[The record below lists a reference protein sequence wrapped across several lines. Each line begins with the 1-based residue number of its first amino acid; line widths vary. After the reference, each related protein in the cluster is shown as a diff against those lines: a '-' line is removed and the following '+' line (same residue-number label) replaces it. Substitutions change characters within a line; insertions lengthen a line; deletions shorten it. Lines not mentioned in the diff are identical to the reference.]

1 MTIYTV
7 LRVNDIHNAPDIITL
22 GSWRTRRE
30 ALRKCAGAIVKEA
43 ELEDDFRDLLRN
55 DENHGDLPNAP
66 LDSKEVTD
74 YIMDELGG
82 QGGYALYND
91 VFGTVR
97 FYVEENE
104 LAD

>member
-7 LRVNDIHNAPDIITL
+7 LRVNDIHNAPDMITL
-22 GSWRTRRE
+22 GSWRTRGG
-30 ALRKCAGAIVKEA
+30 ALRKCAEAIIDEA
-43 ELEDDFRDLLRN
+43 KRDDDFCDLLRN

-66 LDSKEVTD
+66 LDSKEVMD
-74 YIMDELGG
+74 FIIDELGG

-91 VFGTVR
+91 DFGTVR
-97 FYVEENE
+97 FYVDENE

>member
-7 LRVNDIHNAPDIITL
+7 LRVNDIHNAPDMIML
-22 GSWRTRRE
+22 GSWRTRRD
-30 ALRKCAGAIVKEA
+30 ALRKCAGAIVDEA
-43 ELEDDFRDLLRN
+43 KRDDDFRDLLRN
-55 DENHGDLPNAP
+55 DENHLPNAP
-66 LDSKEVTD
+66 LDSKEVMD
-74 YIMDELGG
+74 YIIDELGG

-91 VFGTVR
+91 DFGTVR